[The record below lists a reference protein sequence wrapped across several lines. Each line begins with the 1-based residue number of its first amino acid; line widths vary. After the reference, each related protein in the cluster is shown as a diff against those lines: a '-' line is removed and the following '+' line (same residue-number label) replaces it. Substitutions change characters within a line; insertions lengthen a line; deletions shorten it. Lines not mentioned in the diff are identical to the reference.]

1 MKKASG
7 AFRQYYDQFRAYPP
21 LRPTEERRLL
31 HVIKG
36 LQPPVDYD
44 GMERMWGKHRENG
57 TRAKIDD
64 LWLSPIEKLWG
75 PEKPKKKTK
84 EDMFPVNG
92 TCRPPTAREQA
103 DAIKK
108 FVMHNMRLVLSR
120 VLKFRHQEDPEVMEI
135 VSYGTDGLYRAI
147 ELFDLARGTRFST
160 YAVHWIESQIRKGL
174 KFVEGQK
181 PPKLKKLTSAFKKAE
196 KELTDEEGVRPTNEA
211 VADHLNWGR
220 KTLHVFQTS
229 GISNIPI
236 ETFDAED
243 EGIEPI
249 LDDVAKREL
258 VQALHDNMC
267 VLEPFEEDII
277 RRHYGFG
284 YPEETL
290 QRLANVY
297 GVTKERIRQIE
308 NGGLQKLYLKV
319 RHFRDPDD

>member
-1 MKKASG
+1 MKKTSI
-7 AFRQYYDQFRAYPP
+7 AFRSYYDQFRAYPP

-44 GMERMWGKHRENG
+44 GMTRMWGKHKENG
-57 TRAKIDD
+57 TKAAIDD
-64 LWLSPIEKLWG
+64 LWLSPMEKMWG
-75 PEKPKKKTK
+75 RDVEV
-84 EDMFPVNG
+84 DFPVNG
-92 TCRPPTAREQA
+92 TCRLPTPAEQEE
-103 DAIKK
+103 AIQR

-120 VLKFRHQEDPEVMEI
+120 VLKFRHQEDRDVMEI

-147 ELFDLARGTRFST
+147 ELFDLTRGTRFST

-174 KFVEGQK
+174 TFVEGQK
-181 PPKLKKLTSAFKKAE
+181 PPRLKKLTSSFKKAE
-196 KELTDEEGVRPTNEA
+196 KELTTEAGVRPTSED
-211 VADHLNWGR
+211 VAKRLNWGT

-229 GISNIPI
+229 GISNVPI

-243 EGIEPI
+243 DACGPI
-249 LDDVAKREL
+249 LEDVAKREL
-258 VQALHDNMC
+258 VKALHDNMGI
-267 VLEPFEEDII
+267 LEPFEEDII
-277 RRHYGFG
+277 RRHYGLG

-308 NGGLQKLYLKV
+308 NGGLHKLYMEL
-319 RHFRDPDD
+319 RHFRDHDD